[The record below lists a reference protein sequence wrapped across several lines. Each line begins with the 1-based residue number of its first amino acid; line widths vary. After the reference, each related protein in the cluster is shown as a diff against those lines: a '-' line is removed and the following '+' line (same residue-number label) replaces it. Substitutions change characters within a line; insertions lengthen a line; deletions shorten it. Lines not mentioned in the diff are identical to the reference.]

1 MNEIA
6 IRCPTTESLLS
17 RRWPE
22 SIPARPTSRSP
33 CIAARPAGASRTPL
47 QGWALLITHLRAEGV
62 SLIGIE
68 ATGGYERGVVEALR
82 AAGLRVVVHQPLQ
95 IKAFAKMRLRRAKN
109 DRLDAVLIA
118 AFTDLLNSERVKREP
133 PDPRL
138 SAFADRLVFIEQ
150 AYEDS
155 ARATLRLE
163 HQRNSRLRRQLER
176 DAVRAKER
184 AQRELKGLIADL
196 RTHPD
201 FAERLDLLLT
211 IPGIGAPTAVH
222 LVVQMPELGRLS
234 REEAAA
240 LAGLAPFDDD
250 TGQHSGERHIMGGRA
265 RVRTALYAA
274 ALPASFAG
282 TRPSSPAHPAAG
294 ERPRHKQA
302 LVACA
307 RKLLV
312 YANAVLARGT
322 AWCEYPPTRAAG

>member
-1 MNEIA
+1 MTNPSRRVAGIDTGKAHLEIA
-6 IRCPTTESLLS
+6 VH
-17 RRWPE
+17 RR
-22 SIPARPTSRSP
+22 SARWRVEN
-33 CIAARPAGASRTPL
+33 TP

-109 DRLDAVLIA
+109 DRLDAALIA
-118 AFTDLLNSERVKREP
+118 AFTDLLDPERAEREP

-138 SAFADRLVFIEQ
+138 APLADRLVFIKQ
-150 AYEDS
+150 AHEDS
-155 ARATLRLE
+155 ARAILRLE
-163 HQRNSRLRRQLER
+163 HQPDPRLRAQLEE
-176 DAVRAKER
+176 DECRAKER
-184 AQRELKGLIADL
+184 ARRELKALVADI
-196 RTHPD
+196 RAHHPD
-201 FAERLDLLLT
+201 LAHRLELLLT
-211 IPGIGAPTAVH
+211 IPGIGLPTAVH
-222 LVVQMPELGRLS
+222 LVVQMPELGRIS

-274 ALPASFAG
+274 ALPASY
-282 TRPSSPAHPAAG
+282 RWNPALMALRNRLRAKGKP
-294 ERPRHKQA
+294 HKKA
-302 LVACA
+302 LVAVA

-322 AWCEYPPTRAAG
+322 PWCEHAPARAAG